1 MAQID
6 LISNEWSDMMFE
18 NRNKEY
24 GAYVLRRQT
33 GRRNVISMI
42 AVLLLFAAVM
52 VFMIAKNAYDAYQKE
67 HAVMDQVTELSALT
81 QQKKKEAK
89 VERKE
94 IPVRQEQQ
102 QVVEKVKSSV
112 KFTAPVIKKDDEV
125 KPEDEL
131 KSQDEIMNSKVAV
144 GALNVV
150 GNDESGE
157 VLKAKEVIATEPVK
171 PKDEENKVFDV
182 VEQMPSYPGGMG
194 ALMQYP
200 SSHIKYPV
208 NAEENGIQVRV
219 ICTFVVERDGSITD
233 VKIDKSVDPSLDK
246 EAMRVVSSMPKWIPG
261 KQNGSAV
268 RVKYTL
274 PVTFRL
280 Q

>member
-52 VFMIAKNAYDAYQKE
+52 IFMIAKNAYEAYQKE

-89 VERKE
+89 VECKE
-94 IPVRQEQQ
+94 IPVKQEQQ

-131 KSQDEIMNSKVAV
+131 KSQDEIMNSKVAI
-144 GALNVV
+144 GALNVLRRA
-150 GNDESGE
+150 ERALSG
-157 VLKAKEVIATEPVK
+157 
-171 PKDEENKVFDV
+171 
-182 VEQMPSYPGGMG
+182 
-194 ALMQYP
+194 
-200 SSHIKYPV
+200 
-208 NAEENGIQVRV
+208 R
-219 ICTFVVERDGSITD
+219 
-233 VKIDKSVDPSLDK
+233 
-246 EAMRVVSSMPKWIPG
+246 
-261 KQNGSAV
+261 
-268 RVKYTL
+268 
-274 PVTFRL
+274 
-280 Q
+280 

>member
-1 MAQID
+1 MAKID
-6 LISNEWSDMMFE
+6 LISGSWIDLVFE
-18 NRNKEY
+18 NRNQTY
-24 GAYVLRRQT
+24 GAYVLRKGT
-33 GRRNVISMI
+33 GRRNVIAILSVILLAI
-42 AVLLLFAAVM
+42 ACQIGLTLKNIADEAA
-52 VFMIAKNAYDAYQKE
+52 ARRAA
-67 HAVMDQVTELSALT
+67 MDQVTELSALE
-81 QQKKKEAK
+81 QKKEAK

-94 IPVRQEQQ
+94 VVKQEQVQ
-102 QVVEKVKSSV
+102 RVVEKVKSSV

-131 KSQDEIMNSKVAV
+131 KTQDELMSSKAAIGTFDVK
-144 GALNVV
+144 

-171 PKDEENKVFDV
+171 PKEEENKVFDV
-182 VEQMPSYPGGMG
+182 VEQMPSYPGGNG
-194 ALMQYP
+194 ALMQYL

-208 NAEENGIQVRV
+208 IAEENGIQGRV

-233 VKIDKSVDPSLDK
+233 VRIAKSVDPSLDK